1 MNYYETVYII
11 HPALQEGRLND
22 IVNKFHK
29 KLEDVQGKV
38 LYVTNWGKKKLAYPI
53 DKQKYGTYI
62 LCQYSINGE
71 NLKNISQELELNPNI
86 LRYLVTKIDESKILE
101 GSNTLD
107 IETNDSSDTKKE
119 LSEKSKDLKNNKSSE
134 EISEKETNTTSN
146 ETTKEDDESD
156 SSNNKEVRGNT
167 DKDESSEEEAVND
180 DDKGTNKDE
189 SSEEE
194 VVNNDDKSTNKDESS
209 KEEVVNDD
217 EKNTDKKD

>member
-71 NLKNISQELELNPNI
+71 NIKNISQELELNPNI
-86 LRYLVTKIDESKILE
+86 LRYLITKIDESKILE

-107 IETNDSSDTKKE
+107 IAINDSDENKTKSKESKDVENNDSSEQTLEGKNDTIP
-119 LSEKSKDLKNNKSSE
+119 E
-134 EISEKETNTTSN
+134 EAAQEDINN
-146 ETTKEDDESD
+146 ETDDESD
-156 SSNNKEVRGNT
+156 SSNNEEVKEKS
-167 DKDESSEEEAVND
+167 DEEESSQKETEND
-180 DDKGTNKDE
+180 
-189 SSEEE
+189 
-194 VVNNDDKSTNKDESS
+194 
-209 KEEVVNDD
+209 NDD
-217 EKNTDKKD
+217 ENTDKKD

>member
-71 NLKNISQELELNPNI
+71 NIKNISQELELNPNI
-86 LRYLVTKIDESKILE
+86 LRYLITKIDESKILE
-101 GSNTLD
+101 GSNTL
-107 IETNDSSDTKKE
+107 ETESNDSNDTKKD
-119 LSEKSKDLKNNKSSE
+119 SKNM
-134 EISEKETNTTSN
+134 
-146 ETTKEDDESD
+146 
-156 SSNNKEVRGNT
+156 
-167 DKDESSEEEAVND
+167 
-180 DDKGTNKDE
+180 
-189 SSEEE
+189 
-194 VVNNDDKSTNKDESS
+194 ESS
-209 KEEVVNDD
+209 KEISDKETDTIPEEIIKNDENNKKDD
-217 EKNTDKKD
+217 ESNSSTNGELDKNTEDDKSSQEEGVNGDDNNIEKKD

>member
-29 KLEDVQGKV
+29 KLEDVQGEV

-71 NLKNISQELELNPNI
+71 NIKNISQELELNPNI
-86 LRYLVTKIDESKILE
+86 LRYLITKIDESKILE

-107 IETNDSSDTKKE
+107 IAINDSDENKTKSKESKESKDVENNDSSEQVLEEKNDTIP
-119 LSEKSKDLKNNKSSE
+119 E
-134 EISEKETNTTSN
+134 ETAQEDINN
-146 ETTKEDDESD
+146 ETDDESD
-156 SSNNKEVRGNT
+156 SSNNEEVKEKP
-167 DKDESSEEEAVND
+167 DDEESSQKETEND
-180 DDKGTNKDE
+180 
-189 SSEEE
+189 
-194 VVNNDDKSTNKDESS
+194 
-209 KEEVVNDD
+209 NDD
-217 EKNTDKKD
+217 ENTDKKD

>member
-71 NLKNISQELELNPNI
+71 NIKNISQELELNPNI
-86 LRYLVTKIDESKILE
+86 LRYLITKIDESKILE
-101 GSNTLD
+101 GSNTL
-107 IETNDSSDTKKE
+107 ETESNDSNDTKKD
-119 LSEKSKDLKNNKSSE
+119 SKNMESSK
-134 EISEKETNTTSN
+134 EISEKETDTIPEEIIKNDEN
-146 ETTKEDDESD
+146 NKKDDESN
-156 SSNNKEVRGNT
+156 SSTNGELDKNT
-167 DKDESSEEEAVND
+167 E
-180 DDKGTNKDE
+180 
-189 SSEEE
+189 
-194 VVNNDDKSTNKDESS
+194 DDKSSQ
-209 KEEVVNDD
+209 EEDVNSDD
-217 EKNTDKKD
+217 NNIEKPDGLYVNCNRLVSLRHIFILCHFKIHFLISMWV